1 MPTSLLEFAPKK
13 NKTQVFLDRYQY
25 ILSMVATFLF
35 FSDLPDY
42 ILSSG
47 LAPLPPLVWIWVFV
61 ILSIPFAKKILT
73 MPKPLTIAMIVY
85 MLISVLSLVFINGDE
100 VSMQEFRNRALS
112 VLFVCLMYVL
122 YEQRSLR
129 HIKYV
134 ILAVMLMNVT
144 NNLLELLVNPKLFV
158 DLGSGRPAGFYVN
171 PNKAGCAFI
180 LGLIVTIS
188 IVKQQYR
195 WFYILF
201 VGVGCISTFSRGSI
215 LGWLICL
222 LFLIMGRVLSEKRRS
237 AIVPTIVL
245 VLFLIVLNPV
255 QTFSG
260 YLQGGSDSSWDVLN
274 RLEQFQNPSLEDDS
288 ANERKAVVRFA
299 WVMFAGHPFL
309 GNGLGSTKK
318 WTVSEVSTHNMY
330 LYYMTDHGIIGVIF
344 LPGAIFA
351 VIYRNRGEQ
360 PVIILCFIVFM
371 SLWGIFSHNV
381 LEERYILSIF
391 ALFAAM
397 TTNQNWYLKYTN
409 RNFQQPL
416 PINRQLI
423 LPPTR
428 K

>member
-25 ILSMVATFLF
+25 ILSMLATFLF

-42 ILSSG
+42 LLSS
-47 LAPLPPLVWIWVFV
+47 AIVPFPPLVWIWVFV
-61 ILSIPFAKKILT
+61 VLSLPFAKKILT
-73 MPKPLTIAMIVY
+73 MPKPLTIAMVVY
-85 MLISVLSLVFINGDE
+85 MLISVLSLVLINGDE

-112 VLFVCLMYVL
+112 VVFVCLMYVL

-134 ILAVMLMNVT
+134 ILAVVLMNVF

-171 PNKAGCAFI
+171 PNKAGCAFV

-195 WFYILF
+195 WFYILL

-237 AIVPTIVL
+237 AVVPTIVL

-288 ANERKAVVRFA
+288 ANERKAVVRYA

-330 LYYMTDHGIIGVIF
+330 LYYMTDHGIIGIIF

-360 PVIILCFIVFM
+360 PVIILCFIVFV
-371 SLWGIFSHNV
+371 SLWGIFSHNI

-409 RNFQQPL
+409 RNVQQTMPMS
-416 PINRQLI
+416 RQLI